1 MLKKLTFTSLLF
13 ISIMS
18 LPVEA
23 NASGNCPANA
33 ACSNTLPASK
43 PTPVASPTP
52 AATTPPVSTTTVAPV
67 PTATTP
73 AQTPIVIVVQVP
85 QATTTPTPVVSTTPV
100 PTPVATPS
108 ATNAATTS
116 ATTAATTATAVPSAV
131 QSGVIETV
139 KPEEI
144 VYKTIPGTKEII
156 TKTIIKEVAVNP
168 SAYIQSASTTD
179 SRLSSFT
186 HNFFLWFW
194 LSIFAFSVYTV
205 VHKKI
210 QNIL

>member
-18 LPVEA
+18 LPTTA
-23 NASGNCPANA
+23 NAAGNCPANT

-43 PTPVASPTP
+43 PTPVATPTP
-52 AATTPPVSTTTVAPV
+52 TASTPPVSTPTVTPS
-67 PTATTP
+67 ATTP

-85 QATTTPTPVVSTTPV
+85 QTPVA
-100 PTPVATPS
+100 PTPVAT
-108 ATNAATTS
+108 ATPVATPVI
-116 ATTAATTATAVPSAV
+116 APVVNPVVTATATPTSTTPVVIPGSV
-131 QSGVIETV
+131 QSGVIGTEEPV
-139 KPEEI
+139 KI
-144 VYKTIPGTKEII
+144 VYKTIPGSKEII

-194 LSIFAFSVYTV
+194 LSIFAFSAYTV

-210 QNIL
+210 QKIL